1 MAFQGERG
9 AFSEEA
15 AVKLLGEQIELV
27 PRPTFEAM
35 FAAIDDG
42 AADFVLAPVE
52 NSLAGSVYRNYD
64 LLLESKLIVGAEVV
78 LPISHNLIGPPGA
91 TFEQVRTVQSHPV
104 ALAQCTRF
112 FEEHPAIQ
120 RVVAEDTGGS
130 AREVVSAG
138 DPSRAAIASRRAA
151 EIYGGVILKSHLED
165 HRENYTRFLLLS
177 RSASHARGSRQDFA
191 GRFSSAPARRA
202 LSSLG
207 ADRAAKYQSLED
219 RKPAAGRAS
228 VGVLLLSRSAGFPGR
243 RGNAGRARRTAQTH
257 PRVAHPGLLCRRR
270 VALERTGAMTPHW
283 HVSRLSREAAVDVE
297 TAAGHVGA
305 FRPGQERHQRR
316 NLTRLR
322 VAAQR
327 GLPPKINSRS
337 GDRPPDSCPSRPV
350 QAARNSR

>member
-1 MAFQGERG
+1 MTQTNAKPRVAFQGERG

-35 FAAIDDG
+35 FAAIDEG

-64 LLLESKLIVGAEVV
+64 LLLESKLTVGAEVV

-138 DPSRAAIASRRAA
+138 DPTRAAIASRRAA

-165 HRENYTRFLLLS
+165 HSENYTRFLLLS
-177 RSASHARGSRQDFA
+177 RSATTPA
-191 GRFSSAPARRA
+191 GADKISLVAFLLHQPGALFQALEPIARRNIS
-202 LSSLG
+202 LSKIESRPLVG
-207 ADRAAKYQSLED
+207 HPWEYCFYLDLL
-219 RKPAAGRAS
+219 AS
-228 VGVLLLSRSAGFPGR
+228 P
-243 RGNAGRARRTAQTH
+243 
-257 PRVAHPGLLCRRR
+257 
-270 VALERTGAMTPHW
+270 
-283 HVSRLSREAAVDVE
+283 E
-297 TAAGHVGA
+297 TAETQAA
-305 FRPGQERHQRR
+305 LDDLRKR
-316 NLTRLR
+316 TREMRILGCY
-322 VAAQR
+322 VAAS
-327 GLPPKINSRS
+327 LPTNLPTNETSR
-337 GDRPPDSCPSRPV
+337 
-350 QAARNSR
+350 